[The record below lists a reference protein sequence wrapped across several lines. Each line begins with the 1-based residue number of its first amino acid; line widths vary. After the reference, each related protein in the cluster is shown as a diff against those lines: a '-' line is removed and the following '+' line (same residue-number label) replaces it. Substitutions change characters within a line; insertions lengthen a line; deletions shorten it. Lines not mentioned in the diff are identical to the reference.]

1 MTSIF
6 TPEGKR
12 IAATRCS
19 ALPLV
24 VTQVKTE
31 DKDGYQAVQV
41 GYGQKKAQ
49 SKPVASKL
57 KKLKID
63 TLPASFCEF
72 DLSSDKVPSPGETIS
87 ITDVFAPG
95 DDVAVT
101 GISKG
106 RGFAGVIKRHGFHRQ
121 PVTRGQSDRTRA
133 PGAIGAQTPGKV
145 VKGKKM
151 PGHYGAKT
159 VTVKGLKVVDVDK
172 ETNTITISGA
182 LPSHI
187 NSWLTVAK
195 V

>member
-106 RGFAGVIKRHGFHRQ
+106 RGFAGVIKRSPGVSPIGLEL
-121 PVTRGQSDRTRA
+121 PVPSA
-133 PGAIGAQTPGKV
+133 PRLPVKSLKV
-145 VKGKKM
+145 KKCQDTM
-151 PGHYGAKT
+151 VRRLLPL
-159 VTVKGLKVVDVDK
+159 KGLRSSMSIKR
-172 ETNTITISGA
+172 
-182 LPSHI
+182 
-187 NSWLTVAK
+187 LTLLL
-195 V
+195 